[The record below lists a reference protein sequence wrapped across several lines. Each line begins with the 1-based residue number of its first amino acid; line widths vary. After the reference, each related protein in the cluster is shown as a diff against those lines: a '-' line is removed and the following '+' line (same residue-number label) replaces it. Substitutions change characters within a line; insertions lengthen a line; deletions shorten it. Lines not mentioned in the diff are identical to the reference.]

1 MLKPEPITIL
11 RFGSDCSICLVVAFR
26 PLAMAISHGLAGMG
40 GAAAG
45 AVAVGGY
52 VSGPRSGGL

>member
-1 MLKPEPITIL
+1 
-11 RFGSDCSICLVVAFR
+11 
-26 PLAMAISHGLAGMG
+26 MALSHGLAGMG

-52 VSGPRSGGL
+52 VTGPGSGGVWTAVFAQLQVSSIQNPLFDD